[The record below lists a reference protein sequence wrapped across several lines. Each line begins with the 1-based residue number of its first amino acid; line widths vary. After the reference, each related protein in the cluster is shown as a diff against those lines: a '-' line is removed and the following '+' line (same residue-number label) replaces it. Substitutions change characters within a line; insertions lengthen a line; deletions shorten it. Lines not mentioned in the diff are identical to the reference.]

1 MFRNLVVRETV
12 SHPCAGN
19 SALSQRCGDV
29 LDAHLADGSQ
39 LALDDKGTP
48 EHHQETAE
56 CEKKVHRQRHHGENK
71 PRNDTEHSPSH
82 RLGRLPIHARRRRKL
97 RKALIFLQLL
107 FDLAKDPLLVV

>member
-12 SHPCAGN
+12 SHPRAGN
-19 SALSQRCGDV
+19 STLSQRGSDV

-56 CEKKVHRQRHHGENK
+56 CEKKVDRQRHHGENE
-71 PRNDTEHSPSH
+71 PRNNPKDCPAH
-82 RLGRLPIHARRRRKL
+82 RLGRLSIHARRRSKL
-97 RKALIFLQLL
+97 RKTLIFLQLL
-107 FDLAKDPLLVV
+107 FDLAKDSLLVV